1 MPDDDRP
8 HSTLGLGT
16 KPGLR
21 AIADNLLT
29 EHAYISLAELA
40 RNMGCSYWTVYTWYR
55 TDPTFK
61 QAFDI
66 SKQNKVDLVKE
77 SAVQRAIGSE
87 GQKPS
92 DLMTM
97 FILNNYDQEIVER
110 TAKNA
115 GTSITIHL
123 EVPTRPIAVESWA
136 TEVAK
141 ALPDAAI
148 EAKYKELVEGS
159 P

>member
-1 MPDDDRP
+1 MTNSSLP

-16 KPGLR
+16 KSGLR
-21 AIADNLLT
+21 EIADNLMAD
-29 EHAYISLAELA
+29 HAYISLAELA

-55 TDPTFK
+55 TDPSFK

-66 SKQNKVDLVKE
+66 SKQNKVDIVRE
-77 SAVQRAIGSE
+77 SAVARAIGSE

-110 TAKNA
+110 NAKNQ
-115 GTSITIHL
+115 GTSITINL
-123 EVPTRPIAVESWA
+123 NVPSTPIAIDSWA
-136 TEVAK
+136 AEVAR
-141 ALPDAAI
+141 ALPDAAV
-148 EAKYKELVEGS
+148 EASYKEILDV